1 MGWQL
6 HTSDTERSA
15 TIVEYAVLMSLLVL
29 GLIPVV
35 GLTTDAAGDAH
46 DKSVSHF
53 STTASSYSEGGG
65 GGGAGET
72 TTTTTVAPTTTTTTI
87 PPNQTQTVDY
97 DDEIVRLRFT
107 REDPYLRVMARGWL
121 LDDPEGEDDGEL
133 KARTRELG
141 D

>member
-6 HTSDTERSA
+6 HTSDTERGV
-15 TIVEYAVLMSLLVL
+15 TIVEYAVLMSLLDL

-35 GLTTDAAGDAH
+35 GLMTDAAGDAH

-72 TTTTTVAPTTTTTTI
+72 TTTTT
-87 PPNQTQTVDY
+87 
-97 DDEIVRLRFT
+97 T
-107 REDPYLRVMARGWL
+107 RSRVSGSPARIHIFGS
-121 LDDPEGEDDGEL
+121 
-133 KARTRELG
+133 
-141 D
+141 